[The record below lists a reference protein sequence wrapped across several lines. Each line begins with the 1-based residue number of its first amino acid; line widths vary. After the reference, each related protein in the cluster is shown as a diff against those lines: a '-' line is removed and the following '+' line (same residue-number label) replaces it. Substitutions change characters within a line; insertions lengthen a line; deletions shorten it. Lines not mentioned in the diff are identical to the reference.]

1 VTDIDLG
8 AAISLRGVGKRYTKY
23 DDAPALI
30 TAATH
35 MFRRTRRSKLW
46 AVHDVNLDVQ
56 PGESLGVIGR
66 NGAGKSTL
74 LQMLCGV
81 TAPSSGRLRV
91 RGRVA
96 PLIGVGVGF
105 HQELTGRENVYINAS
120 ILGLTRREID
130 ARLDSIIAFAELE
143 SFIDTPVK
151 FYSSG
156 MYVRL
161 GFAVAVHTEPDVL
174 LIDEVLAVGDL
185 AFRMKCFDSMRA
197 IREQG
202 ATIVFVTHQLTI
214 IRSLCDRAIVMNDGT
229 SVFDG
234 APDAAVSHFH
244 ELLRIDRDDEDAD
257 LGWAIRR
264 SGVAAIEL
272 GHIESADGTAT
283 SSIAGFDKLTI
294 PATVHATNE
303 LVDGFLG
310 VAVHSEDGTLVYA
323 DSGHESPWP
332 RMAAGSTKQ
341 VEVRLQLALPTGAYS
356 VTVGLYQR
364 SDVAGKQVQLDLAP
378 PRLMHVIGRPMVQGV
393 ADLKASFVARPRAAK
408 RAPQPAARRR
418 SRTP

>member
-1 VTDIDLG
+1 MSDIDLN

-35 MFRRTRRSKLW
+35 MFRRSRRSKLW
-46 AVHDVNLDVQ
+46 AVRDVDLDVQ

-81 TAPSSGRLRV
+81 TAPSDGRLRV

-105 HQELTGRENVYINAS
+105 HQELSGRENIYVNAT
-120 ILGLTRREID
+120 ILGLSRREID
-130 ARLDSIIAFAELE
+130 KRLDSIIAFAELE

-197 IREQG
+197 IRAQG

-214 IRSLCDRAIVMNDGT
+214 IRSLCDRAIVMSNGT

-244 ELLRIDRDDEDAD
+244 DLLRIDQDEESD

-264 SGVAAIEL
+264 SGIATVDL
-272 GHIESADGTAT
+272 GALEAGDGTTT
-283 SSIAGFDKLTI
+283 SSINGFDKLAL
-294 PATVHATNE
+294 PVTVHAE
-303 LVDGFLG
+303 QDLVDGFLG

-323 DSGHESPWP
+323 DSAHETPWP
-332 RMAAGSTKQ
+332 LVKAGTTKR
-341 VEVRLQLALPTGAYS
+341 VTIGLQLALPTGAYS

-364 SDVAGKQVQLDLAP
+364 SDIAGKQVQLDLAP
-378 PRLMHVIGRPMVQGV
+378 PRLIHVIGRPMVQGI
-393 ADLKASFVARPRAAK
+393 ADLKATFGPKPRAAAT
-408 RAPQPAARRR
+408 RRSQPAARRG